1 MPASMWK
8 KRTSPGL
15 REIHRE
21 LDRRR
26 KLAVAAK
33 GRVAMKSPAV
43 QPPPRR
49 SMVLIPSVSPG
60 AATME
65 LANPTGDGVA
75 KKCSTR
81 PLPLPHR
88 PALAP
93 LATAKAASKKIA
105 YLDMGEAEQRRT
117 APPRRD
123 PLIPTAST
131 VNVKLPVVANRGI
144 PKRCSAPPPSPWPCQ
159 SALTRHAPAA
169 TMKLPSSGSST
180 SEAEYSKK
188 TSSAQIPR
196 RCSSTSVK
204 KGTPVKVR
212 TLLANLP
219 TGERLFFSR
228 NAVTFSDA
236 EDGYIEVL
244 YNGNYPPDDPSR
256 AVRVAMDRI
265 KTMPPTQ

>member
-8 KRTSPGL
+8 KRPSLGL

-33 GRVAMKSPAV
+33 GRVAMKPPAVQV

-49 SMVLIPSVSPG
+49 SLLLIPSVSPG
-60 AATME
+60 ATTME
-65 LANPTGDGVA
+65 LANPTGNGVA

-81 PLPLPHR
+81 PLPHR

-105 YLDMGEAEQRRT
+105 YLDMGAAEQRRT

-131 VNVKLPVVANRGI
+131 VKLLAVANRGI
-144 PKRCSAPPPSPWPCQ
+144 PK
-159 SALTRHAPAA
+159 
-169 TMKLPSSGSST
+169 SSGSST
-180 SEAEYSKK
+180 AEAVYSMK
-188 TSSAQIPR
+188 TPSAPIPR
-196 RCSSTSVK
+196 RCSSIPVR

-228 NAVTFSDA
+228 NAVAVSDA
-236 EDGYIEVL
+236 EDGYIEVMYK
-244 YNGNYPPDDPSR
+244 YNGDPSR
-256 AVRVAMDRI
+256 AVLVAMDRI

>member
-1 MPASMWK
+1 MWT
-8 KRTSPGL
+8 KRPSPGL

-26 KLAVAAK
+26 KLAMAAK
-33 GRVAMKSPAV
+33 GRVAMKPPAV

-60 AATME
+60 AAIME
-65 LANPTGDGVA
+65 LANPTGNGVA

-81 PLPLPHR
+81 PLPRR

-93 LATAKAASKKIA
+93 LATARAASKKIA
-105 YLDMGEAEQRRT
+105 YLDMGTAEKRRT

-131 VNVKLPVVANRGI
+131 VKVPVVANGGI
-144 PKRCSAPPPSPWPCQ
+144 PRRCSAPPPSPCQ
-159 SALTRHAPAA
+159 SALIPHAPAA
-169 TMKLPSSGSST
+169 TMKLPSSCSST

-188 TSSAQIPR
+188 TSSAPIPR

-204 KGTPVKVR
+204 KGTKVKVR

-228 NAVTFSDA
+228 NAVAVSDA

-244 YNGNYPPDDPSR
+244 YNGDPSR
-256 AVRVAMDRI
+256 AVRVSMDRI

>member
-1 MPASMWK
+1 MWK
-8 KRTSPGL
+8 KRPSPGL
-15 REIHRE
+15 HEIHRE

-33 GRVAMKSPAV
+33 GRVAMKPTAV

-49 SMVLIPSVSPG
+49 SVVLIPSVSPG
-60 AATME
+60 ATIMK
-65 LANPTGDGVA
+65 LANPTRDGVA

-81 PLPLPHR
+81 PLPHR

-93 LATAKAASKKIA
+93 LDTAKAASKKIA
-105 YLDMGEAEQRRT
+105 YLDMGEVEQRRT

-131 VNVKLPVVANRGI
+131 VKVRVGANGGI
-144 PKRCSAPPPSPWPCQ
+144 PKRCSAPPPSPCQ
-159 SALTRHAPAA
+159 SALIPHAPAA

-180 SEAEYSKK
+180 SEAECSKK
-188 TSSAQIPR
+188 TSSAPTPR

-228 NAVTFSDA
+228 NAVTVSDT
-236 EDGYIEVL
+236 EDGYNEVL
-244 YNGNYPPDDPSR
+244 YNGNYPP
-256 AVRVAMDRI
+256 VRVAMDRI

>member
-1 MPASMWK
+1 MWK
-8 KRTSPGL
+8 RSCPGL

-33 GRVAMKSPAV
+33 GRVAMKPPAV

-49 SMVLIPSVSPG
+49 SMVLVPSVSRG

-65 LANPTGDGVA
+65 LADPTRDGVA

-81 PLPLPHR
+81 PLPPHL

-93 LATAKAASKKIA
+93 LDTAKAASKKIA
-105 YLDMGEAEQRRT
+105 YLDM
-117 APPRRD
+117 D

-131 VNVKLPVVANRGI
+131 VKVPVGANGGI
-144 PKRCSAPPPSPWPCQ
+144 PKRCSAPPPSPCQ
-159 SALTRHAPAA
+159 SAWIPHAPAA

-188 TSSAQIPR
+188 TSSAPIPR

-228 NAVTFSDA
+228 NAVTVSDA

-265 KTMPPTQ
+265 KTMPPTL